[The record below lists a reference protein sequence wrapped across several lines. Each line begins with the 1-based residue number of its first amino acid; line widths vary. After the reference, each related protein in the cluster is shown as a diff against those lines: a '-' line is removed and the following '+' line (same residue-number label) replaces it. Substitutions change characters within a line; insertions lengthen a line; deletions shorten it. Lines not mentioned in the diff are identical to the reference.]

1 MTEYQK
7 ADAYG
12 QLLNEHTR
20 IGNKVAEIK
29 GQNIE
34 LTKEHQKQ
42 IEILQNKQIE
52 IMNQINLF
60 LHILLL
66 VL

>member
-1 MTEYQK
+1 MTEQQK

-29 GQNIE
+29 GQCIE
-34 LTKEHQKQ
+34 LTKVQQKQ
-42 IEILQNKQIE
+42 IEILQNKQMQ
-52 IMNQINLF
+52 IMSQIKNLF
-60 LHILLL
+60 N
-66 VL
+66 

>member
-1 MTEYQK
+1 MTEQQK

-20 IGNKVAEIK
+20 IANKVAEIK

-34 LTKEHQKQ
+34 LTKDQQKQ
-42 IEILQNKQIE
+42 IEILQNKQIQ
-52 IMNQINLF
+52 IMSQIKNLF
-60 LHILLL
+60 N
-66 VL
+66 

>member
-1 MTEYQK
+1 MTEQQK

-29 GQNIE
+29 GQSIE
-34 LTKEHQKQ
+34 LTKEQQKQ
-42 IEILQNKQIE
+42 IEILQNKQMQ
-52 IMNQINLF
+52 IMSQIKNLF
-60 LHILLL
+60 N
-66 VL
+66 

>member
-1 MTEYQK
+1 MTEHQK

-20 IGNKVAEIK
+20 IGNKVNEIK

-34 LTKEHQKQ
+34 LSKEQLKQ
-42 IEILQNKQIE
+42 IDVLQNRQVQIMAE
-52 IMNQINLF
+52 IKKLF
-60 LHILLL
+60 S
-66 VL
+66 